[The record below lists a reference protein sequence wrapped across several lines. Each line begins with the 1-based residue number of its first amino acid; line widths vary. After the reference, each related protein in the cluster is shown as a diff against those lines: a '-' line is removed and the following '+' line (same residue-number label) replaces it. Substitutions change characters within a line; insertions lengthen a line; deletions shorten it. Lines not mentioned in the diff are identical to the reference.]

1 MDRESKDRLNQM
13 EVVMGN
19 VIKFEAHGKEYPL
32 SIHDVNGNKWIF
44 AQQVGEA
51 LGVHRLARLIY
62 ELRDLGEIK
71 EKKHYCTVTGLNSGA
86 GRPDKLMLSY
96 RGIIRVAMRSQGTR
110 AREFRDW
117 AEEVLYQVMMTGSY
131 EIDRSFPEAVS
142 LAESAGMKK
151 AFIIREI
158 SERNNIDMETLG
170 MIIKFRKMGMTQTQA
185 GAAYGLSKWKVKQL
199 EADLKEAGISIPA
212 VRKKSMQQGIDDLVN
227 VLTSVIDAPLTG
239 GHEARPYGVN
249 GGHVARPYG
258 VTGDR
263 AKDLSPLRIGG
274 GAAL

>member
-1 MDRESKDRLNQM
+1 
-13 EVVMGN
+13 MGN
-19 VIKFEAHGKEYPL
+19 VVKFEAYGKEYPL
-32 SIHDVNGNKWIF
+32 SIVERENGKWIL

-51 LGVHRLARLIY
+51 MGVKQIRRLVH
-62 ELRDLGEIK
+62 ELKNLNEIK
-71 EKKHYCTVTGLNSGA
+71 EGKHCRTVTERRESDN
-86 GRPDKLMLSY
+86 KLSQRVMLSY
-96 RGIIRVAMRSQGTR
+96 RGVIRVAMRSQGTR

-131 EIDRSFPEAVS
+131 GIPEVAESRETLEEAMKDCVRRGFALSEALKDLAHDTVAKIIHFRRLGLTQRETGAALGMDRCKVQQIEKTLRGIGIVFEGVKVNKRDKEIRERLIDNLIPEAV
-142 LAESAGMKK
+142 A
-151 AFIIREI
+151 R
-158 SERNNIDMETLG
+158 
-170 MIIKFRKMGMTQTQA
+170 
-185 GAAYGLSKWKVKQL
+185 V
-199 EADLKEAGISIPA
+199 
-212 VRKKSMQQGIDDLVN
+212 
-227 VLTSVIDAPLTG
+227 TG